1 MCALVTGV
9 QTCALPIL
17 QIGESGPED
26 GFDLY
31 RQDSLAAVR
40 ILEGP
45 AVNRNPDTLRC
56 RFHIQRDTS
65 GAWEIRTDPSGGKN
79 FRFYG
84 FVRDNHYEIGGHLGL
99 QARYTASRS
108 GKFYLDDLRV
118 TNRTEERRVGQ
129 EWVRPC
135 RTRWSPYHKKK

>member
-1 MCALVTGV
+1 MNFDPSSSNRLRIYLSSTNPSLNEPLQGYF
-9 QTCALPIL
+9 L

-79 FRFYG
+79 FQ
-84 FVRDNHYEIGGHLGL
+84 IG
-99 QARYTASRS
+99 RASCR
-108 GKFYLDDLRV
+108 
-118 TNRTEERRVGQ
+118 ERGCQYV
-129 EWVRPC
+129 
-135 RTRWSPYHKKK
+135 